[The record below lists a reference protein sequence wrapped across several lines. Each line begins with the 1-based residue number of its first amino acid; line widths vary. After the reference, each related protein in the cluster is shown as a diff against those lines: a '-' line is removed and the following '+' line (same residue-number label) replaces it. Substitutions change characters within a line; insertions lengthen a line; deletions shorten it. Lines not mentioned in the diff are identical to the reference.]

1 MFNVG
6 PGELIAILALAL
18 IVLGPQRL
26 PEAVR
31 TVGRVV
37 GELRRIS
44 SGFQDE
50 LRNALDDSE
59 VERDLD
65 RLRAKGDGSDGE
77 GQRELPLDDQ
87 PELPLGAVQYPT
99 GVEPIDVDTD
109 ETPKASAPADGST
122 DSSPADATLVEP
134 AAIVESAPPL
144 EPAEP
149 VEPAELVEP
158 GEPDVVDVE
167 EPGKNP
173 SIDDDP
179 DEPYEPPTAGGG
191 GERALS

>member
-6 PGELIAILALAL
+6 PMELLAILGFAL

-65 RLRAKGDGSDGE
+65 RLRASGDEAAPEATPSADPTDAE
-77 GQRELPLDDQ
+77 DSQDD
-87 PELPLGAVQYPT
+87 L
-99 GVEPIDVDTD
+99 VDD
-109 ETPKASAPADGST
+109 KD
-122 DSSPADATLVEP
+122 
-134 AAIVESAPPL
+134 
-144 EPAEP
+144 
-149 VEPAELVEP
+149 
-158 GEPDVVDVE
+158 
-167 EPGKNP
+167 P
-173 SIDDDP
+173 SLDDDP
-179 DEPYEPPTAGGG
+179 EEPLVVGEDDVPPSDD
-191 GERALS
+191 ERAAS

>member
-44 SGFQDE
+44 SGFQEE

-59 VERDLD
+59 VDRDLD
-65 RLRAKGDGSDGE
+65 RLRASSAI
-77 GQRELPLDDQ
+77 DQ
-87 PELPLGAVQYPT
+87 PELPALPVP
-99 GVEPIDVDTD
+99 
-109 ETPKASAPADGST
+109 
-122 DSSPADATLVEP
+122 EP
-134 AAIVESAPPL
+134 AGEPQPPEDLL
-144 EPAEP
+144 EPAP
-149 VEPAELVEP
+149 DPDD
-158 GEPDVVDVE
+158 GERDD
-167 EPGKNP
+167 GKDP

-179 DEPYEPPTAGGG
+179 EPFVAEALEAPAPEPVGPVGPVEPDDIGRSEPPPGD
-191 GERALS
+191 ERAAS

>member
-1 MFNVG
+1 MFNIG
-6 PGELIAILALAL
+6 AGELVVILGLAL

-65 RLRAKGDGSDGE
+65 RLRSSSDRDELPATDTTAVEEPSGDGAADEDIQDDLDGKDPE
-77 GQRELPLDDQ
+77 IDDEAEEPLVGDDIA
-87 PELPLGAVQYPT
+87 EVT
-99 GVEPIDVDTD
+99 
-109 ETPKASAPADGST
+109 ADY
-122 DSSPADATLVEP
+122 A
-134 AAIVESAPPL
+134 
-144 EPAEP
+144 
-149 VEPAELVEP
+149 VEP
-158 GEPDVVDVE
+158 GLGPDDNGAIPPE
-167 EPGKNP
+167 A
-173 SIDDDP
+173 SDDD
-179 DEPYEPPTAGGG
+179 
-191 GERALS
+191 ERAHS